1 MSTADEIKKLND
13 LLKDRVITQE
23 EFDLQKEK
31 LLNSSTTTSTTD
43 WLTLFL
49 LTFFVGVLGVH
60 RFYVGKIGTGFLMLL
75 TLGGLGVWFLV
86 DLILVVTGQFTNKD
100 GEKRKAQEFISQIN
114 EMPYNDPNSK
124 IDNIMWGFW
133 NVKSNSMFIDEF
145 KRTLLD
151 LGLEQN

>member
-13 LLKDRVITQE
+13 LLKERVITQE

-43 WLTLFL
+43 WLALFL

-100 GEKRKAQEFISQIN
+100 GEKI
-114 EMPYNDPNSK
+114 P
-124 IDNIMWGFW
+124 
-133 NVKSNSMFIDEF
+133 
-145 KRTLLD
+145 RT
-151 LGLEQN
+151 

>member
-86 DLILVVTGQFTNKD
+86 DLILVVTGQFTNKY
-100 GEKRKAQEFISQIN
+100 GQ
-114 EMPYNDPNSK
+114 K
-124 IDNIMWGFW
+124 IP
-133 NVKSNSMFIDEF
+133 
-145 KRTLLD
+145 RT
-151 LGLEQN
+151 

>member
-13 LLKDRVITQE
+13 LLKERVITQE

-100 GEKRKAQEFISQIN
+100 GQ
-114 EMPYNDPNSK
+114 K
-124 IDNIMWGFW
+124 IT
-133 NVKSNSMFIDEF
+133 
-145 KRTLLD
+145 RT
-151 LGLEQN
+151 

>member
-13 LLKDRVITQE
+13 LLKERVITQE

-75 TLGGLGVWFLV
+75 TLGGLGAVSYTHLT
-86 DLILVVTGQFTNKD
+86 LPTSVT
-100 GEKRKAQEFISQIN
+100 
-114 EMPYNDPNSK
+114 
-124 IDNIMWGFW
+124 
-133 NVKSNSMFIDEF
+133 V
-145 KRTLLD
+145 
-151 LGLEQN
+151 

>member
-1 MSTADEIKKLND
+1 MSTADEIKKLNE
-13 LLKDRVITQE
+13 LLKERVITQE

-100 GEKRKAQEFISQIN
+100 GQ
-114 EMPYNDPNSK
+114 K
-124 IDNIMWGFW
+124 IP
-133 NVKSNSMFIDEF
+133 
-145 KRTLLD
+145 RT
-151 LGLEQN
+151 

>member
-13 LLKDRVITQE
+13 LLKERVITQE

-43 WLTLFL
+43 WLTLFR

-86 DLILVVTGQFTNKD
+86 DLILVVTGQFTNKE
-100 GEKRKAQEFISQIN
+100 GQ
-114 EMPYNDPNSK
+114 K
-124 IDNIMWGFW
+124 IP
-133 NVKSNSMFIDEF
+133 
-145 KRTLLD
+145 RT
-151 LGLEQN
+151 

>member
-13 LLKDRVITQE
+13 LLKERVITQE

-60 RFYVGKIGTGFLMLL
+60 RFYVGKIGTGVLMLI

-86 DLILVVTGQFTNKD
+86 DLLLVVTGQFTNKD
-100 GEKRKAQEFISQIN
+100 GQ
-114 EMPYNDPNSK
+114 K
-124 IDNIMWGFW
+124 IP
-133 NVKSNSMFIDEF
+133 
-145 KRTLLD
+145 RT
-151 LGLEQN
+151 

>member
-13 LLKDRVITQE
+13 LLKERVITQE

-31 LLNSSTTTSTTD
+31 LLNSSTKTSTTD

-100 GEKRKAQEFISQIN
+100 GEKI
-114 EMPYNDPNSK
+114 P
-124 IDNIMWGFW
+124 
-133 NVKSNSMFIDEF
+133 
-145 KRTLLD
+145 RT
-151 LGLEQN
+151 

>member
-1 MSTADEIKKLND
+1 MSTAYEIKKLND

-100 GEKRKAQEFISQIN
+100 GEKI
-114 EMPYNDPNSK
+114 P
-124 IDNIMWGFW
+124 
-133 NVKSNSMFIDEF
+133 
-145 KRTLLD
+145 RT
-151 LGLEQN
+151 

>member
-31 LLNSSTTTSTTD
+31 LLDSSTTTTSTTD

-60 RFYVGKIGTGFLMLL
+60 RFYLGKIGTGFLMLL

-100 GEKRKAQEFISQIN
+100 GQ
-114 EMPYNDPNSK
+114 K
-124 IDNIMWGFW
+124 IP
-133 NVKSNSMFIDEF
+133 
-145 KRTLLD
+145 RT
-151 LGLEQN
+151 

>member
-31 LLNSSTTTSTTD
+31 LLNSSSTTSTTD

-100 GEKRKAQEFISQIN
+100 GQ
-114 EMPYNDPNSK
+114 K
-124 IDNIMWGFW
+124 IP
-133 NVKSNSMFIDEF
+133 
-145 KRTLLD
+145 RT
-151 LGLEQN
+151 

>member
-100 GEKRKAQEFISQIN
+100 GQ
-114 EMPYNDPNSK
+114 K
-124 IDNIMWGFW
+124 IPR
-133 NVKSNSMFIDEF
+133 S
-145 KRTLLD
+145 
-151 LGLEQN
+151 

>member
-86 DLILVVTGQFTNKD
+86 DLILVVTEQFTNKD
-100 GEKRKAQEFISQIN
+100 GEKI
-114 EMPYNDPNSK
+114 P
-124 IDNIMWGFW
+124 
-133 NVKSNSMFIDEF
+133 
-145 KRTLLD
+145 RT
-151 LGLEQN
+151 

>member
-86 DLILVVTGQFTNKD
+86 DLILVVTGQFTNKH
-100 GEKRKAQEFISQIN
+100 GEKI
-114 EMPYNDPNSK
+114 P
-124 IDNIMWGFW
+124 
-133 NVKSNSMFIDEF
+133 
-145 KRTLLD
+145 RT
-151 LGLEQN
+151 

>member
-100 GEKRKAQEFISQIN
+100 GK
-114 EMPYNDPNSK
+114 K
-124 IDNIMWGFW
+124 IP
-133 NVKSNSMFIDEF
+133 
-145 KRTLLD
+145 RT
-151 LGLEQN
+151 

>member
-31 LLNSSTTTSTTD
+31 LLNSSITTSTTD

-100 GEKRKAQEFISQIN
+100 GEKI
-114 EMPYNDPNSK
+114 P
-124 IDNIMWGFW
+124 
-133 NVKSNSMFIDEF
+133 
-145 KRTLLD
+145 RT
-151 LGLEQN
+151 

>member
-49 LTFFVGVLGVH
+49 LTFFVGVPGVH

-100 GEKRKAQEFISQIN
+100 GQ
-114 EMPYNDPNSK
+114 K
-124 IDNIMWGFW
+124 IP
-133 NVKSNSMFIDEF
+133 
-145 KRTLLD
+145 RT
-151 LGLEQN
+151 